1 MVKGFDKFKQFFAP
15 HSDSF
20 IVIGGTAMQLHG
32 NEGGFTPRVT
42 QDIDILVIV
51 ENMSAAFT
59 ADFHAFLREG
69 QYDCYMAKDPEGSRK
84 PRFYRFIK
92 PKNEAFPTRIE
103 LLSSP
108 LLPPPEGMLYMSLP
122 DEPEE
127 SMSAIVLDRTYYEFA
142 KANTTSINEIP
153 CLNRDALMVFKSVAY
168 LNLINEYET
177 TGNRLRLHD
186 SKKHRKDVL
195 ALAGTIPP
203 TDISSV
209 PAVISE
215 RLHAF
220 ITSIESRPDEWQS
233 ILDSLGD
240 STGNIED
247 YLIAIQRHFML

>member
-69 QYDCYMAKDPEGSRK
+69 QYDCYMAKDPEGSSK

-168 LNLINEYET
+168 LNLMNEYET
-177 TGNRLRLHD
+177 TGERLRLHD
-186 SKKHRKDVL
+186 AKKHRKDVL

-220 ITSIESRPDEWQS
+220 ITSIESRPNEWQS

-240 STGNIED
+240 STGKIED

>member
-15 HSDSF
+15 HSESF

-32 NEGGFTPRVT
+32 EDGGFTPRVT

-51 ENMSAAFT
+51 EKMSSDFT
-59 ADFHAFLREG
+59 SAFHAFLREG
-69 QYDCYMAKDPEGSRK
+69 RYECYMAKNQDGADK

-108 LLPPPEGMLYMSLP
+108 LLPPPEGMTYMSLP

-142 KANTTSINEIP
+142 RTNTTAINGVP

-220 ITSIESRPDEWQS
+220 ITSIESRPNEWQS

-247 YLIAIQRHFML
+247 YLIALKRHFSL

>member
-51 ENMSAAFT
+51 ENISAAFT

-69 QYDCYMAKDPEGSRK
+69 QYDCYMAKDPEGSSK

-168 LNLINEYET
+168 LNLMNEYET
-177 TGNRLRLHD
+177 TGERLRLHD
-186 SKKHRKDVL
+186 RS
-195 ALAGTIPP
+195 
-203 TDISSV
+203 
-209 PAVISE
+209 
-215 RLHAF
+215 
-220 ITSIESRPDEWQS
+220 W
-233 ILDSLGD
+233 DS
-240 STGNIED
+240 
-247 YLIAIQRHFML
+247 

>member
-1 MVKGFDKFKQFFAP
+1 
-15 HSDSF
+15 
-20 IVIGGTAMQLHG
+20 
-32 NEGGFTPRVT
+32 
-42 QDIDILVIV
+42 
-51 ENMSAAFT
+51 
-59 ADFHAFLREG
+59 
-69 QYDCYMAKDPEGSRK
+69 
-84 PRFYRFIK
+84 
-92 PKNEAFPTRIE
+92 
-103 LLSSP
+103 
-108 LLPPPEGMLYMSLP
+108 MSLP

-142 KANTTSINEIP
+142 RTNTTAINGVP

-215 RLHAF
+215 RLRAF
-220 ITSIESRPDEWQS
+220 AMSIESNSAEWQS
-233 ILDSLGD
+233 ILDSLD
-240 STGNIED
+240 DPTGNIED
-247 YLIAIQRHFML
+247 YLLAFRRHFAL

>member
-15 HSDSF
+15 HSESF

-32 NEGGFTPRVT
+32 EDGGFTPRVT

-51 ENMSAAFT
+51 ERMSSDFT
-59 ADFHAFLREG
+59 SAFHAFLREG
-69 QYDCYMAKDPEGSRK
+69 GYECYMAKNQDGADK

-108 LLPPPEGMLYMSLP
+108 LLPPPEGMSYMSLP

-142 KANTTSINEIP
+142 RANTTAINGVP

-177 TGNRLRLHD
+177 TGNQLRLHD

-203 TDISSV
+203 SEISAV
-209 PAVISE
+209 PTEISE
-215 RLHAF
+215 QLNAF
-220 ITSIESRPDEWQS
+220 ITSIESRPEEWQS
-233 ILDSLGD
+233 ILDSLDD
-240 STGNIED
+240 SAGNIED
-247 YLIAIQRHFML
+247 YLIALKRHFSL

>member
-69 QYDCYMAKDPEGSRK
+69 QYYCYMAKDPEGSRK

-92 PKNEAFPTRIE
+92 PRNEAFPTRIE

-168 LNLINEYET
+168 LNLMNEYET
-177 TGNRLRLHD
+177 TGERLRLHD
-186 SKKHRKDVL
+186 AKKHRKDVL
-195 ALAGTIPP
+195 ALAGA
-203 TDISSV
+203 ISPSDVTTV
-209 PAVISE
+209 PEEIAE
-215 RLHAF
+215 RLRSFA
-220 ITSIESRPDEWQS
+220 SYIESTLTEWQG
-233 ILDSLGD
+233 ILDSLND
-240 STGNIED
+240 PTGNIED
-247 YLIAIQRHFML
+247 YLFAFRRHFAL

>member
-1 MVKGFDKFKQFFAP
+1 MVKGFDKFKQFFSP
-15 HSDSF
+15 HSESF

-32 NEGGFTPRVT
+32 EDGGFTPRVT

-51 ENMSAAFT
+51 ENMSSAFT
-59 ADFHAFLREG
+59 SAFHAFLREG
-69 QYDCYMAKDPEGSRK
+69 RYECYMAKNQNGADK

-108 LLPPPEGMLYMSLP
+108 LLPPPEGMSYMSLT

-142 KANTTSINEIP
+142 QANTTAINEVP

-168 LNLINEYET
+168 LNLISEYET

-195 ALAGTIPP
+195 ALIGAIPP
-203 TDISSV
+203 SEVTSV
-209 PAVISE
+209 PEEIAE
-215 RLHAF
+215 RLRTFAS
-220 ITSIESRPDEWQS
+220 SIESTPTEWQS
-233 ILDSLGD
+233 ILDSLSD
-240 STGNIED
+240 PSGNIED
-247 YLIAIQRHFML
+247 YLFAFRRHFAL